1 MSTDADMTVANNY
14 GSPVACRVSNADCM
28 LENGD
33 GDSHLE
39 RFNATIASG
48 QSLSNLI
55 ATDASGSC
63 NTVQSQF
70 TLDFTDSGGEPIGS
84 ITLELGRGHFK
95 TGVVSNT
102 APQSISAAVWG
113 KGKKRHIW
121 VGLVPKAEALVN
133 SWLWAN
139 LPPMEAELKL
149 PAVTVMGIEFEAA
162 TLTGLG
168 NLHCTGV
175 TVGGTAET
183 GVTGKLKLEASELY
197 THGKVGIH
205 GLPKI
210 DGGLTLDSP
219 KLSATATLKMTSKG
233 MEIQLAD
240 LTLNSTTV
248 SAKVL
253 GVEIPSWAL
262 TLLAKALE
270 EAINHGPVHDYLLKQ
285 INKHLPHEEKV
296 SS

>member
-1 MSTDADMTVANNY
+1 MTVANNY
-14 GSPVACRVSNADCM
+14 GSPVACMVSSARCM

-33 GDSHLE
+33 GNSHLE

-70 TLDFTDSGGEPIGS
+70 TLDFSDSGGEPIGS
-84 ITLELGRGHFK
+84 VTLELGRGHFK

-102 APQSISAAVWG
+102 APQSISVGVWG
-113 KGKKRHIW
+113 KGKKRYIW
-121 VGLVPKAEALVN
+121 VGLLPKAEALVN
-133 SWLWAN
+133 SWMWAN
-139 LPPMEAELKL
+139 LPPMEEELKL

-162 TLTGLG
+162 ALSGLG
-168 NLHCTGV
+168 NLYCTRAS
-175 TVGGTAET
+175 VGGTAEP

-210 DGGLTLDSP
+210 DGGLTLNSP
-219 KLSATATLKMTSKG
+219 KLSAKATLQMTSNGVK
-233 MEIQLAD
+233 IQLVD
-240 LTLNSTTV
+240 LTLDSTTV
-248 SAKVL
+248 SAKIL
-253 GVEIPSWAL
+253 GMEIPNWAL
-262 TLLAKALE
+262 TLLVKAVE

-285 INKHLPHEEKV
+285 INKHL
-296 SS
+296 

>member
-1 MSTDADMTVANNY
+1 VSTDAEMTVANNY
-14 GSPVACRVSNADCM
+14 GSPVACTVSNPRCM

-33 GDSHLE
+33 GNSHLE

-48 QSLSNLI
+48 QSLANLI

-70 TLDFTDSGGEPIGS
+70 TLDFSDSGGEPIGS
-84 ITLELGRGHFK
+84 VTLELGRGHFK

-113 KGKKRHIW
+113 KGKKRYIW

-139 LPPMEAELKL
+139 LPPMEEELKL
-149 PAVTVMGIEFEAA
+149 PAVTIGIVEFEAA
-162 TLTGLG
+162 ALSGLG
-168 NLHCTGV
+168 NLSCTGA
-175 TVGGTAET
+175 TVGGTPEK

-197 THGKVGIH
+197 THGKVGIR

-210 DGGLTLDSP
+210 DGGLTLNSP
-219 KLSATATLKMTSKG
+219 KLSATATLEMTSKG
-233 MEIQLAD
+233 VKIQLVD
-240 LTLNSTTV
+240 LTLDSTTV

-253 GVEIPSWAL
+253 GMEIPNWAL
-262 TLLAKALE
+262 TLLAKAVE

-285 INKHLPHEEKV
+285 INKHL
-296 SS
+296 